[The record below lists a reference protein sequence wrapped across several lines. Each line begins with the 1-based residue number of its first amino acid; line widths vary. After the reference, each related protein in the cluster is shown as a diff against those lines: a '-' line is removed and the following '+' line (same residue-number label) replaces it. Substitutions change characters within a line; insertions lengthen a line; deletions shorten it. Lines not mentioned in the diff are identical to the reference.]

1 MSSLLPAPAELAVF
15 LTAATA
21 LGLTPGPDM
30 LLVVNRAL
38 SLGFRQGMVTM
49 AGILAGCSLHTLA
62 AAFGLSVVLIKL
74 SYDYDAVRFAG
85 VAYLAFLG
93 WQMIRQ
99 GRGIELAGGA
109 ASSIRRRR
117 LFTQALLTNLLNP
130 KVALFVL
137 AFLPQFVPPDAEQ
150 PALRIVI
157 LGALFFGI
165 GLAIMTVAAAL
176 AGRIRHWALA
186 HPRALRGQSV
196 LTGLLLL
203 VFATGLAVSGRPADS
218 GE

>member
-1 MSSLLPAPAELAVF
+1 MTSFLPAPAELAVF

-30 LLVVNRAL
+30 LLVLNRAL
-38 SLGFRQGMVTM
+38 GLGFRQGMVTM

-62 AAFGLSVVLIKL
+62 AAFGLSLLLFKL
-74 SYDYDAVRFAG
+74 PYAYDVVRFAG

-99 GRGIELAGGA
+99 GRGLELGRVGA
-109 ASSIRRRR
+109 PAVRRRT

-130 KVALFVL
+130 KVALFIL
-137 AFLPQFVPPDAEQ
+137 AFLPQFVPAEADN
-150 PALRIVI
+150 PAIRIVV

-165 GLAIMTVAAAL
+165 GLAIMTLAAAL
-176 AGRIRHWALA
+176 AGRIRRWMLA
-186 HPRALRGQSV
+186 HPRALRGQSIV
-196 LTGLLLL
+196 TGLLLL
-203 VFATGLAVSGRPADS
+203 VFAAALAVSGRPA
-218 GE
+218 GAQG